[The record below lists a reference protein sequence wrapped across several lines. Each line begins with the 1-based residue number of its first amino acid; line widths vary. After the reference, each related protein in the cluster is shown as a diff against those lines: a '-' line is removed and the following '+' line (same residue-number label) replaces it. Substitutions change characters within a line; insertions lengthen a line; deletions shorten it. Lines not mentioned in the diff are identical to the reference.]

1 MALNEQMKHG
11 VTLYSFQDEYV
22 WGKLSL
28 EGCLA
33 ELHKMGA
40 EGVELLGDQMIHNSP
55 NPEPGFYENWHGWL
69 KKYELVPVC
78 DDIFINTTLY
88 KNRRLTTKETIAAL
102 KAEITHA
109 SRMGCRIVRLVSQTP
124 NEILL
129 PCLDFATEKD
139 VQMALEIH
147 AGSSGIE
154 QPMSQ
159 EFIGIMSKANSP
171 YIGLVFDMGLFC
183 RKFPRVI
190 REYYRREGVSPALLE
205 YVDEVYLEGGD
216 SRTMDK
222 EKVLSRYKKTP
233 IDEEYVEYTF
243 HFENNPLDIMGAYLP
258 YVKNIHG
265 KFYEIT
271 PEGSEYS
278 VPYDEIIPYLQK
290 HGYQGFIC
298 SEYEG
303 NRFVPSGIPVEAV
316 KQVSLHQKMLA
327 RLFAMEGRLS
337 HV

>member
-1 MALNEQMKHG
+1 VSENSNIKLG
-11 VTLYSFQDEYV
+11 VTLYSLQDEYV

-40 EGVELLGDQMIHNSP
+40 QGVELLGDQMIHNSP
-55 NPEPGFYENWHGWL
+55 YPEESFYPTWHAWL
-69 KKYELVPVC
+69 SKYQLQPVC

-88 KNRRLTTKETIAAL
+88 RNRRLTTKEAIAAL
-102 KAEITHA
+102 KAEIAHA
-109 SRMGCRIVRLVSQTP
+109 HKMGFGIVRLVSQTP
-124 NEILL
+124 NSIIL
-129 PCLDFATEKD
+129 PCLEFAEQHN

-154 QPMSQ
+154 VPGSQ
-159 EFIGIMSKANSP
+159 EFIEIMTKANSP

-190 REYYRREGVSPALLE
+190 REYYRREGVSPGLLDFVDALFADGADMRSLIDKSGLE
-205 YVDEVYLEGGD
+205 KYGR
-216 SRTMDK
+216 S
-222 EKVLSRYKKTP
+222 P
-233 IDEEYVEYTF
+233 IDEEYWDYVT
-243 HFENNPLDIMGAYLP
+243 HFENSPLEIMLPYLS

-265 KFYEIT
+265 KFYEMT
-271 PEGSEYS
+271 DEGLEYS
-278 VPYDEIIPYLQK
+278 IPYAEIIALLEANRYS
-290 HGYQGFIC
+290 GFIC

-303 NRFVPSGIPVEAV
+303 NRFVPAGVEV
-316 KQVSLHQKMLA
+316 KGVDQLARHHKMLRA
-327 RLFAMEGRLS
+327 YLETGAE